1 MKSLLHRLRASLG
14 FVASMAVAFA
24 VSDVVMRH
32 MAGGAS
38 QSTELAANSDGAA
51 AAVAATAV
59 RRAAE
64 NVTWSQLQLD
74 YVNGMEKYCAANNL
88 SDAAVGMG
96 SPAADGSIRVAVYMH
111 GLGRNPM
118 PVRLWKI
125 LVEQVTVC
133 TRRHLPLSVAQC
145 CHLTDRLSC
154 VCFG

>member
-1 MKSLLHRLRASLG
+1 MSGRGLNRLRAALG

-32 MAGGAS
+32 MAGGVL
-38 QSTELAANSDGAA
+38 QSTELPTPP
-51 AAVAATAV
+51 AVTNLLATH